1 MRYQR
6 KFKRLLNSMS
16 INESYILIMH
26 INLDTF
32 INIYKFTDL
41 LIKNLIRINSILVV
55 DLIHL
60 ETMDMYRIF
69 PIQLINYSS
78 P

>member
-1 MRYQR
+1 MRYQK
-6 KFKRLLNSMS
+6 KFKRLLNYML
-16 INESYILIMH
+16 INESYVLVLH
-26 INLDTF
+26 INIDKF

-41 LIKNLIRINSILVV
+41 LIRNLIRINSILVV

-60 ETMDMYRIF
+60 ETMDMCRIF
-69 PIQLINYSS
+69 PIQLIDYSS